1 MSIMMCETCGNMIDT
16 DFDVEHFDVCAD
28 EMADRERSSE
38 ELLATLNKAR
48 AEMKEMGL

>member
-1 MSIMMCETCGNMIDT
+1 MPCQYCQRCEKLIDL
-16 DFDVEHFDVCAD
+16 DYDVEHFDMHDQED
-28 EMADRERSSE
+28 EERSSE